1 VNVCVQRTGA
11 RAHWAKSGTKQQ
23 RQCQFAGSRPRKSGK
38 SEAGWRQGL
47 CESVGVFSSQGPPRG
62 AIDLVQEARGI
73 FAAAGDGGAL
83 ARDREKVLGNLY
95 AVALAEMDRGAKMAK
110 LLEMKKLNDL
120 VKLKRQAEVFGIDWD
135 AFKEVAG
142 ID

>member
-1 VNVCVQRTGA
+1 MCAFNGQVQERIGQRVAQSSNGSANSLEAGPEKVEKAKLAGDKVFA
-11 RAHWAKSGTKQQ
+11 RASA
-23 RQCQFAGSRPRKSGK
+23 CF
-38 SEAGWRQGL
+38 QGH
-47 CESVGVFSSQGPPRG
+47 RG
-62 AIDLVQEARGI
+62 AIDLGQEARGI

>member
-1 VNVCVQRTGA
+1 VHYKIQVQQRIGQKVALSSSSSSNSLQVDHERVEEAKLAGDKVFA
-11 RAHWAKSGTKQQ
+11 RASACFQAKDH
-23 RQCQFAGSRPRKSGK
+23 
-38 SEAGWRQGL
+38 
-47 CESVGVFSSQGPPRG
+47 RG

-95 AVALAEMDRGAKMAK
+95 AVALAEMDRGAKMEK